1 MGVQINELVSEQL
14 LSIVRLDADWN
25 SNPDDVS
32 FGLELFVRSLELH
45 LTVRSVFPA
54 LGATSYD
61 YNFVENV
68 AFYAFKLQCFCSQK
82 PLHRLVGG

>member
-45 LTVRSVFPA
+45 LTVRSVFPP
-54 LGATSYD
+54 LVQLHMIITLWKMWPFMRL
-61 YNFVENV
+61 NFSASVVKN
-68 AFYAFKLQCFCSQK
+68 LCI
-82 PLHRLVGG
+82 G